1 MMRAVQGVEGCACS
15 FVLRIVGRRE
25 NRADA

>member
-1 MMRAVQGVEGCACS
+1 MMCAVQGVEGCAFS

-25 NRADA
+25 NHADA